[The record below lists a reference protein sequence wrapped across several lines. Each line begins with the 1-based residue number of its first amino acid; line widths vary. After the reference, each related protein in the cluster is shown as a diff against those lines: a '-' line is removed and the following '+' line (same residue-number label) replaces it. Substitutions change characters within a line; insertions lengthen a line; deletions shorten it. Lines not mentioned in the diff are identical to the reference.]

1 MKHYLTISTAAR
13 IAAAVLLFY
22 ALQRHAY
29 SYYTILRWVTC
40 GAAAYTAY
48 IAFQRQSMGWGWLLG
63 IMAVFFNPLIPVTLD
78 RKAWAKVDIATGVLL
93 LISIVFVQ
101 ESNKPKANDASV

>member
-22 ALQRHAY
+22 ALQRHPY

-40 GAAAYTAY
+40 GTAAYTAY
-48 IAFQRQSMGWGWLLG
+48 LAFQRQSVGWCWLLG
-63 IMAVFFNPLIPVTLD
+63 IVAVFFNPFVPVALD
-78 RKAWAKVDIATGVLL
+78 RKTWATIDVATGVLL
-93 LISIVFVQ
+93 LISIAFVQ
-101 ESNKPKANDASV
+101 ESSKPKANNAGV